1 MRYTES
7 ERQTKMAIARAYQG
21 SGLTKVEYARRNG
34 LTVNSLEHWHREAQR
49 VRNQPMVEAAF
60 LEVQLGDDQRV
71 QELWQPPAVSN
82 SDETAFAGARPQVEV
97 ELPFGVKLRFYGV
110 AVER

>member
-1 MRYTES
+1 MKYTES
-7 ERQTKMAIARAYQG
+7 ERQSKMAIARAYQG

-49 VRNQPMVEAAF
+49 VRNQPLIETAF
-60 LEVQLGDDQRV
+60 LEVQMSDEQQV
-71 QELWQPPAVSN
+71 QELRQHPVS
-82 SDETAFAGARPQVEV
+82 STDEATFAGARPQVEV

-110 AVER
+110 EVER

>member
-1 MRYTES
+1 
-7 ERQTKMAIARAYQG
+7 MAIARAYQG

-49 VRNQPMVEAAF
+49 VRNQPLVETAF
-60 LEVQLGDDQRV
+60 LEVQLGDDQQV
-71 QELWQPPAVSN
+71 QELRQPPAGASTDGVN
-82 SDETAFAGARPQVEV
+82 FTGARPQVEV

-110 AVER
+110 GVER

>member
-1 MRYTES
+1 MKYTES
-7 ERQTKMAIARAYQG
+7 ERQNKMAIAQAYQG

-49 VRNQPMVEAAF
+49 VRSHPLIETAF
-60 LEVQLGDDQRV
+60 LEVQMGDDRQV
-71 QELWQPPAVSN
+71 QEPRQHPAGST
-82 SDETAFAGARPQVEV
+82 DEAIFAGARPQVEV

-110 AVER
+110 GVER